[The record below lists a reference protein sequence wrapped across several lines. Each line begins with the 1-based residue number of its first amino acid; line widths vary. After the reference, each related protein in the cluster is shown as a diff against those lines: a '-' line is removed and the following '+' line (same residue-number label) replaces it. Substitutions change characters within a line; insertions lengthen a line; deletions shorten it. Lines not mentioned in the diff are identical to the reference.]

1 MKNAPV
7 RHRIEYAF
15 YRGVRRLLLGMPLA
29 RVRRFGQGLGAFA
42 HAVVVPKRRLALRNV
57 ERAFPEKTATERRA
71 IVRQAFR
78 IFGATCCEMVA
89 AERFTP
95 EDLDRFRVTG
105 WEHVEA
111 AQALGRG
118 VCFTSGHLGRW
129 EFGALWIA
137 HKTGSLHTVVRPLDN
152 PHVAAEVAAARARFG
167 NQLIAKQGAARRM
180 LAVLRQRGNL
190 AVIVDQR
197 VRESAGILVPFFGH
211 PAWTSPALAAVSL
224 HTGAPVV
231 PIFCVAEGEAHYAVS
246 FLPAILPEG
255 EGKEAEAGL
264 TARYMDVV
272 VDEIKK
278 DPPQWLWMHRRWSS

>member
-1 MKNAPV
+1 
-7 RHRIEYAF
+7 
-15 YRGVRRLLLGMPLA
+15 MPLA

-57 ERAFPEKTATERRA
+57 ERAFPEKTAAERRA

-78 IFGATCCEMVA
+78 IFGATCCEMIA

-137 HKTGSLHTVVRPLDN
+137 HKTGSLFTVVRPLDN
-152 PHVAAEVAAARARFG
+152 PHVAEEVAAARARFG

-180 LAVLRQRGNL
+180 PAVLRKRGTWRSSSTSAARERRHPG
-190 AVIVDQR
+190 AVLRPSGMDV
-197 VRESAGILVPFFGH
+197 AGARRGV
-211 PAWTSPALAAVSL
+211 L
-224 HTGAPVV
+224 HTGA
-231 PIFCVAEGEAHYAVS
+231 
-246 FLPAILPEG
+246 
-255 EGKEAEAGL
+255 
-264 TARYMDVV
+264 
-272 VDEIKK
+272 
-278 DPPQWLWMHRRWSS
+278 RWS